1 MSALPK
7 KNNQNNYY
15 YSKET
20 TQEKKVN
27 LNDLVDRLNL
37 EKKKRKKIK
46 FFIIY
51 CSNIRSNCFW
61 YNPNTLILLPV

>member
-7 KNNQNNYY
+7 KNNQKNYY

-37 EKKKRKKIK
+37 EKKTERKKNFLLSAAAISAATV
-46 FFIIY
+46 FGIIL
-51 CSNIRSNCFW
+51 
-61 YNPNTLILLPV
+61 TL

>member
-37 EKKKRKKIK
+37 EKKKERKKNIL
-46 FFIIY
+46 FSTAAISAATVFGIIL
-51 CSNIRSNCFW
+51 
-61 YNPNTLILLPV
+61 TL